1 MISAGPGKTS
11 VGGETKVPL
20 EYAFIGVPDTHVSQ
34 ESPRLNHD
42 DQLRQQPVLVA
53 AIATTIR
60 TSSLFMAFLTTF
72 QDGGPRSC
80 NRARGL
86 GDVKLYITVDEVQ
99 LRAVIIFHNPWHRRH
114 TL

>member
-1 MISAGPGKTS
+1 M
-11 VGGETKVPL
+11 GGETKVPL

-34 ESPRLNHD
+34 EAPRLNHD

-53 AIATTIR
+53 ATTTTLR

-72 QDGGPRSC
+72 QVGCPRSC
-80 NRARGL
+80 NRVRGL

-99 LRAVIIFHNPWHRRH
+99 LRAVRIFDKRLHCGH